1 MVYANETDNIAIN
14 YSWIY
19 MIGHWWFYRRNMP
32 PLLKRKLGLPQ
43 YKRSQGNLKFS
54 QPLVTRCK
62 KYFSPHKKI
71 FVAGGGE
78 YIAWMEKRDASST
91 DYQKVVRLCGQ
102 KLDIVEITTRNIF
115 LAWDL
120 YSLLFIQGVFKSPLK
135 KVTPN

>member
-62 KYFSPHKKI
+62 KYFSPHKKM

-91 DYQKVVRLCGQ
+91 DYQKVVRVCGQ
-102 KLDIVEITTRNIF
+102 KVRHCRNYNQKHFICLRFVFTTF
-115 LAWDL
+115 
-120 YSLLFIQGVFKSPLK
+120 YTGSFQVPPEKSHS
-135 KVTPN
+135 